1 MDIYAVLTGD
11 IVRSRHIDSKDK
23 LMNAL
28 TEVLDTVKK
37 EHHVEYDLYRGD
49 SFQIVVPS
57 ASTAALVAIIIRSK
71 LISCSPKKQERWDA
85 RISIGLGTISYRG
98 SKITDSDGP
107 AFLLSGQGLDQI
119 NKQNRRLIIK
129 TPWTTTDKM
138 ISLNTRFVDDIISRW
153 SKYSAETAYYSLL
166 YNESQSVLAARL
178 EKSQPTINHRIATA
192 KLDLIK
198 AYILHVKEHIQCETH
213 NECL

>member
-11 IVRSRHIDSKDK
+11 IVKSRHIDSKDK

-28 TEVLDTVKK
+28 TEALDTVKK

-49 SFQIVVPS
+49 SFQVVVPS
-57 ASTAALVAIIIRSK
+57 ASTAALIAIIIRSK
-71 LISCSPKKQERWDA
+71 LISCSLKKQQRWDA
-85 RISIGLGTISYRG
+85 RISIGLGTISYHG

-119 NKQNRRLIIK
+119 NKKNRRLIIK

-138 ISLNTRFVDDIISRW
+138 VSLNTRFVDDIISRW

-178 EKSQPTINHRIATA
+178 KKSQPTINHRIATA

-198 AYILHVKEHIQCETH
+198 AYILHVKEHIQWETH
-213 NECL
+213 NECH